1 MAASPV
7 PQIEALRHSH
17 ELLRAAVEPLD
28 ASQLEQRSYDTE
40 WSIAQVLSHLGSQAE
55 IFELVLD
62 AGLAGQDPPGPEA
75 FPAIWDRWNAKTPR
89 QQADDALRADQAYL
103 ERFESLDEG
112 QRASLH
118 IKLFGMEVDAATLAG
133 MRLGEHAVHTWDVRV
148 ALDPGVTVAADA
160 VGLLLDGLSQL
171 AARAGKPDG
180 QQRKIRVSTTGPE
193 RTFILETTAD
203 GVTLTAADDEG
214 TPELGLSELTLPA
227 EAFLRLVYGR
237 LDAGQESGP
246 DAAEDSVGVE
256 VGELRPL
263 FPGF

>member
-1 MAASPV
+1 MTASPV
-7 PQIEALRHSH
+7 PQIEALRRSH

-62 AGLAGQDPPGPEA
+62 SALAGQDPPGPES
-75 FPAIWDRWNAKTPR
+75 FPAIWDRWNAKTPQ
-89 QQADDALRADQAYL
+89 QQADDALRADQANL
-103 ERFESLDEG
+103 ERFEGLDED

-118 IKLFGMEVDAATLAG
+118 IKLFGMEADAATLAG

-148 ALDPGVTVAADA
+148 ALDPEATVAADA
-160 VGLLLDGLSQL
+160 VGLLLDGLGQL
-171 AARAGKPDG
+171 AGRSGKPDG
-180 QQRKIRVSTTGPE
+180 QQRKIRVTTTGPE

-203 GVTLTAADDEG
+203 GVTLTAADGEG

-227 EAFLRLVYGR
+227 EAFLRLIYGR
-237 LDAGQESGP
+237 LDADNDPEAGT
-246 DAAEDSVGVE
+246 AGVE
-256 VGELRPL
+256 LGELRPI